1 MTICFSIKNS
11 DDAYTN
17 KKDYRYEIES
27 LTRLFFPC
35 TKIDVVYDADVT
47 DADVIKIGIDRG
59 KTQTELSVS
68 VSLDEGE
75 PLQSADNLANDT
87 SDYETECERKLC
99 TMLYLLLSEK
109 VGRAPTWGILTGIR
123 PVKLVNSYKS
133 IGKTDE
139 QVREYLKS
147 NYLVSD
153 KKLDMA
159 FMIAHIQESV
169 LENRDP
175 KDYSLYISIPFCPS
189 RCSYCSFVSHSIEK
203 QKKYIGD
210 YVEHLCKELEY
221 TAKIAK
227 EQGLKLKTVY
237 MGGGTPTSL
246 EAEQIARILK
256 CVKDNFDFTHLQEIT
271 VEAGRADTITREKL
285 QAIKD
290 AGVERISINPQTFS
304 DSVLEAVGRKH
315 SVQDVIDRYNMAREI
330 GFESINMDLIAGLP
344 TDTVEGFKNSVDRA
358 ISLAPENITVHTLS
372 IKRSSDL
379 YPHDTRRVDISQNPV
394 REMVD
399 YSSDTLIKSGYMPY
413 YLYRQKNTAEN
424 LENIGYSKKDKNCLY
439 NIYIMEEIHTII
451 AVGAAGVTKLVN
463 PYKREINRI
472 ANYKFPHEY
481 INDFDEMINRKNSVG
496 DFYERLVQE

>member
-1 MTICFSIKNS
+1 MTICFNIKNS
-11 DDAYTN
+11 DIAYTN

-35 TKIDVVYDADVT
+35 AKIDVVYDDSCT
-47 DADVIKIGIDRG
+47 DSEVIRIGIERG
-59 KTQTELSVS
+59 EKTTCLHVC
-68 VSLDEGE
+68 VCLDKGDD
-75 PLQSADNLANDT
+75 LQSKKMLDNDI
-87 SDYETECERKLC
+87 SDYETECERLLC
-99 TMLYLLLSEK
+99 IMLYKLLSEK
-109 VGRAPTWGILTGIR
+109 VGRAPQWGILTGIR
-123 PVKLVNSYKS
+123 PVKLLNSYKS
-133 IGKTDE
+133 MGKTDK
-139 QVREYLKS
+139 QVRELLKT
-147 NYLVSD
+147 NYLVSN

-159 FMIAHIQESV
+159 FKIADIQENV
-169 LENRDP
+169 IKDRDP

-210 YVEHLCKELEY
+210 YVNCLCKELEH

-227 EQGLKLKTVY
+227 EQDLKLKTVY

-256 CVKDNFDFTHLQEIT
+256 CVKDNFDFTHLQEFT

-285 QAIKD
+285 QVIKD
-290 AGVERISINPQTFS
+290 AGVERISINPQSFN
-304 DSVLEAVGRKH
+304 DSVLKAVGRKH
-315 SVQDVIDRYNMAREI
+315 SVQDVVDCYNMAREI
-330 GFESINMDLIAGLP
+330 GFKSINMDLIAGLP
-344 TDTVEGFKNSVDRA
+344 TDTVDSFKNSVNSA
-358 ISLAPENITVHTLS
+358 ISLCPENITVHTLS

-379 YPHDTRRVDISQNPV
+379 YPHDTRQASIYQNPV

-399 YSSDTLIKSGYMPY
+399 YSSDTLIKNEYAPY

-424 LENIGYSKKDKNCLY
+424 LENIGYSKENKICLY

-463 PYKREINRI
+463 PYKKQINRI

-481 INDFDEMINRKNSVG
+481 INDFNEMINRKNSIG
-496 DFYERLVQE
+496 EFYEKLV